1 MPQCPHHLTQRGNE
15 RRNLL
20 FTASDRQ
27 AYLGLLR
34 KYAELYCVEIL
45 GYCLMTN
52 HVHLVAIPA
61 AADSLARLMRSV
73 QMRYSQYRHALEA
86 GSGHVWQ
93 GRYYSC
99 PVEPACLAAVM
110 RYVEL
115 NPLRAR
121 MVEEA
126 SEYPWSSARAHLG
139 EPDASGTLAL
149 TDWIRYWPPA
159 EWARVLAEPAA
170 DEVEI
175 RRATYTGRPL
185 GGPAFVQD
193 LELYL
198 ERPLA
203 PGRPGRPKKVEA
215 IAAGK

>member
-15 RRNLL
+15 RRDLF

-27 AYLGLLR
+27 ADLRLLR

-61 AADSLARLMRSV
+61 AAGSLARLMRAV

-99 PVEPACLAAVM
+99 PVEPACFAAVM

-115 NPLRAR
+115 NPLPTKSRFAAR
-121 MVEEA
+121 
-126 SEYPWSSARAHLG
+126 PTR
-139 EPDASGTLAL
+139 DALLA
-149 TDWIRYWPPA
+149 
-159 EWARVLAEPAA
+159 VLPLC
-170 DEVEI
+170 
-175 RRATYTGRPL
+175 RTWNYT
-185 GGPAFVQD
+185 
-193 LELYL
+193 
-198 ERPLA
+198 
-203 PGRPGRPKKVEA
+203 
-215 IAAGK
+215 